1 MKRYLPAFW
10 ERSSRVVLY
19 PENLPYSHRLRAH
32 TRRSLS
38 FCACEWYHHRN
49 LRRYLG
55 QISKLFKKLKNQLNS
70 RFRMKDL
77 GPVAWYLGM
86 QITRDRINQ
95 STCIKRAIEDRD
107 MVSCNPVSTPMDAG
121 YVLKKDGENLKM

>member
-1 MKRYLPAFW
+1 M
-10 ERSSRVVLY
+10 
-19 PENLPYSHRLRAH
+19 
-32 TRRSLS
+32 
-38 FCACEWYHHRN
+38 
-49 LRRYLG
+49 YLG

-77 GPVAWYLGM
+77 GPVAWYLGV

-121 YVLKKDGENLKM
+121 YILRKDGENLKT